1 MLMSCVKSK
10 ESANVKGV
18 VPVIFDVDGNL
29 LDTERNQYIFYHDAL
44 VNLFKGRPDVL
55 AKIEQHLPCKEQG
68 QLWYIRHLMGKP
80 REHKAVISKYFAPVS
95 DDDMR
100 FIANCVDY
108 RIMKESS
115 PAIVCPGVEDL
126 LRQLSNNPDVEIYL
140 VSGGNRVCVR
150 VELERSGLL
159 KYVKPENIYTAESYF
174 GDKKEKVKE
183 IMRAHNVMPDS
194 VLISGDGIRD
204 MQASQNVHGNMKVYA
219 IGNLGLSGKSKDK
232 NVVEA
237 QRAALLANG
246 ADEVVTDVEFKDAVL
261 KRVGMLVG
269 KMRQKQLDIQSIM
282 LLASTLCCS
291 KENRL

>member
-55 AKIEQHLPCKEQG
+55 AKIEQHLPCNEQG

-80 REHKAVISKYFAPVS
+80 REHKAIISKYFAPVS

-194 VLISGDGIRD
+194 MLISGDGIRD

>member
-10 ESANVKGV
+10 ESANIKGV

-44 VNLFKGRPDVL
+44 VSLFKNCPDVL
-55 AKIEQHLPCKEQG
+55 AKIEQHLPCNEQG
-68 QLWYIRHLMGKP
+68 QLWYVRHLMGKP
-80 REHKAVISKYFAPVS
+80 KEHKAVISKYFAPVS

-126 LRQLSNNPDVEIYL
+126 LRQLSNNPDVEVYL
-140 VSGGNRVCVR
+140 VSGGNKVCVR
-150 VELERSGLL
+150 VELERSGLI

-174 GDKKEKVKE
+174 GDKKEKIKE
-183 IMRAHNVMPDS
+183 IMRAHGVMPDS
-194 VLISGDGIRD
+194 MLISGDGIRD

-219 IGNLGLSGKSKDK
+219 IGNLGLSGKSKDESVAK
-232 NVVEA
+232 A
-237 QRAALLANG
+237 QREALLANG

-269 KMRQKQLDIQSIM
+269 KMRQKQLDSQSVM
-282 LLASTLCCS
+282 LLVSTLCCG
-291 KENRL
+291 KENGL